1 MLHIKVLKALNWR
14 ENGEKNALVF
24 LFKSKI
30 HHFKQM
36 CLQEDKCEKLSMG
49 MLSLPC
55 TKMRAV
61 RIGWNV
67 YCTNKFK
74 FVYFAHKI
82 FIVQWA

>member
-1 MLHIKVLKALNWR
+1 MLKCFCSRVKYTIS
-14 ENGEKNALVF
+14 
-24 LFKSKI
+24 SK
-30 HHFKQM
+30 